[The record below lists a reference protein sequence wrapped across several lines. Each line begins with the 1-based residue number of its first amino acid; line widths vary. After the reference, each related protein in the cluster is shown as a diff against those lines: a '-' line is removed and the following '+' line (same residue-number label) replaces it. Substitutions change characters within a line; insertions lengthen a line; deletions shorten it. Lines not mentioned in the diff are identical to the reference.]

1 MSTDD
6 PSEISK
12 FDAMAHEWWDP
23 DGRFK
28 PLHRINP
35 PRTRY
40 IEEQLAHNGFP
51 DMSKLHLLDI
61 GCGGGI
67 LAEGL
72 DQLGASV
79 VAIDRSDKI
88 IGVAKAH
95 QKESGSRVDYRL
107 QSAGELAR
115 IAPASFDAVMAM
127 EVLEH
132 VSDPPK
138 FLRECALLLKPGGLL
153 FFSTLNRTLQAWLLA
168 IAGAEYVLRWLPRG
182 THDYSRFI
190 RPSELSNW
198 LRPVGIRVQDIAGL
212 SYTPWRDQWEITR
225 DPSVNYLGFGVLT
238 PGSVSR

>member
-6 PSEISK
+6 PSEINK
-12 FDAMAHEWWDP
+12 FDTMAHEWWDP
-23 DGRFK
+23 DGHFK

-35 PRTRY
+35 IRTRY
-40 IEEQLAHNGFP
+40 IQDRLADAGVT
-51 DMSKLHLLDI
+51 SLSGLRVLDI

-72 DQLGASV
+72 DVLGASV
-79 VAIDRSDKI
+79 TAIDRSDKI

-107 QSAGELAR
+107 QSAGELAQS
-115 IAPASFDAVMAM
+115 APASFDMVMAM

-138 FLRECALLLKPGGLL
+138 FLQECAQLLKPGGFL
-153 FFSTLNRTLQAWLLA
+153 FFSTLNRTPRAWLLA

-182 THDYSRFI
+182 THQYDKFV
-190 RPSELSNW
+190 RPSELSDW
-198 LRPVGIRVQDIAGL
+198 LRPVGIRVRDISGL
-212 SYTPWRDQWEITR
+212 TYIPWRDQWEISR
-225 DPSVNYLGFGVLT
+225 DPSVNYLGFGILT
-238 PGSVSR
+238 PVSDPG